1 MPTIAAAASSTPD
14 LSTLAAAVGAA
25 GLTETLNGV
34 GPFTVFAPT
43 NEAFSKIPSDTLA
56 GLLKPENKDQLKSI
70 LLRHVVPK
78 AIKAQDIPSGS
89 TTIDTAGGEAITINN
104 AGGVSIESSAGKANV
119 IATDVMASNGVI
131 HLVDTV
137 F

>member
-25 GLTETLNGV
+25 GLTETLNGM

-43 NEAFSKIPSDTLA
+43 NEAFSKIPPDTLA
-56 GLLKPENKDQLKSI
+56 GLLKPEYKEQLKSI
-70 LLRHVVPK
+70 LLRHVVPS

-89 TTIDTAGGEAITINN
+89 TTINTAGGEGITINN
-104 AGGVSIESSAGKANV
+104 AGGVSIESSAGNANV
-119 IATDVMASNGVI
+119 IATDVLASNGVV